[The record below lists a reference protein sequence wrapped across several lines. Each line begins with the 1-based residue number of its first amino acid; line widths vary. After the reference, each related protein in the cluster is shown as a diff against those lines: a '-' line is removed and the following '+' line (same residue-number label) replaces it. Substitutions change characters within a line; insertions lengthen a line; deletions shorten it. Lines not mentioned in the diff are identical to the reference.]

1 MTGPDSVRVYWTT
14 LGVFERRTATGSE
27 LIEFLGGGFGQIF
40 GQIFSIWAKIL
51 SNIIVIAS
59 RNVKREKALFLF
71 YVRRFK
77 TLGLKLLIRELKQQ
91 RF

>member
-1 MTGPDSVRVYWTT
+1 MYWTT

-27 LIEFLGGGFGQIF
+27 FIEFLGGGFGQIL
-40 GQIFSIWAKIL
+40 GQIFSIWVKIL
-51 SNIIVIAS
+51 SNVIVIMS

-71 YVRRFK
+71 YVSRFK
-77 TLGLKLLIRELKQQ
+77 TLGLKLLIRELNQQ

>member
-1 MTGPDSVRVYWTT
+1 MYWTT

-27 LIEFLGGGFGQIF
+27 FIEFLGGGFGQIF
-40 GQIFSIWAKIL
+40 GQILSIWVKIL
-51 SNIIVIAS
+51 SNIILIAS
-59 RNVKREKALFLF
+59 RNVKREKALFCF
-71 YVRRFK
+71 

>member
-1 MTGPDSVRVYWTT
+1 MYWTT

-27 LIEFLGGGFGQIF
+27 FIEFLGAGFGQIF
-40 GQIFSIWAKIL
+40 GQIFCIWVKIL

-59 RNVKREKALFLF
+59 KNVQREKTLFLF

-77 TLGLKLLIRELKQQ
+77 TLWFKLLIRELKQQ